1 MAKLAIEKIYLAMKI
16 KDYCESERPREKLLS
31 KGAGAMSNAELLAI
45 LIGSGTKD
53 ENVLEVSNKLL
64 KISGGKL
71 SDIASMDPGQITSI
85 NGIGKNKY
93 AAIAA
98 AFELGRRCTLEE
110 PGIEKNSITNAGMVY
125 RIMIPHMKGLD
136 HEECWVLLLNRANY
150 VIHKE
155 MIGLGGIT
163 STTVDTKIIM
173 KKALDKKACGIILVH
188 NHPSSNPRPG
198 KMDMEVTSSL
208 KKASQ
213 TFDISLIDHVIVSDD
228 SYYSFAEDR
237 VIEI

>member
-1 MAKLAIEKIYLAMKI
+1 M
-16 KDYCESERPREKLLS
+16 
-31 KGAGAMSNAELLAI
+31 
-45 LIGSGTKD
+45 
-53 ENVLEVSNKLL
+53 LEVSNKLL

-71 SDIASMDPGQITSI
+71 SDIASMDPGQITSV

-98 AFELGRRCTLEE
+98 AFELGRRCALEE

>member
-1 MAKLAIEKIYLAMKI
+1 MF
-16 KDYCESERPREKLLS
+16 S

-71 SDIASMDPGQITSI
+71 SDIASMDPGQITSV

-98 AFELGRRCTLEE
+98 AFELGRRCALEE

-136 HEECWVLLLNRANY
+136 HEECWILLLNRANY

>member
-1 MAKLAIEKIYLAMKI
+1 MKI

-31 KGAGAMSNAELLAI
+31 KGAGTMSNAELLAI
-45 LIGSGTKD
+45 LIGSGTKG

-71 SDIASMDPGQITSI
+71 SDIAGMAPEQITSV
-85 NGIGKNKY
+85 NGIGKNRY

-110 PGIEKNSITNAGMVY
+110 PGIEKISITNAGMVY

-150 VIHKE
+150 VIHKD

-173 KKALDKKACGIILVH
+173 KKAIDKKACGIILVH

-198 KMDMEVTSSL
+198 KMDIEVTSSL

-213 TFDISLIDHVIVSDD
+213 TFDISLIDHVIISDD
-228 SYYSFAEDR
+228 SYYSFAEER
-237 VIEI
+237 VIEVG

>member
-1 MAKLAIEKIYLAMKI
+1 
-16 KDYCESERPREKLLS
+16 
-31 KGAGAMSNAELLAI
+31 MSNAELLAI

-71 SDIASMDPGQITSI
+71 SDIASMDPGQITSV

-98 AFELGRRCTLEE
+98 AFELGRRCALEE

>member
-1 MAKLAIEKIYLAMKI
+1 MAKLALGKNYLA
-16 KDYCESERPREKLLS
+16 
-31 KGAGAMSNAELLAI
+31 
-45 LIGSGTKD
+45 D

-71 SDIASMDPGQITSI
+71 SDIASMDPGQITSV

-98 AFELGRRCTLEE
+98 AFELGRRCALEE

>member
-1 MAKLAIEKIYLAMKI
+1 
-16 KDYCESERPREKLLS
+16 
-31 KGAGAMSNAELLAI
+31 MSNAELLAI

-71 SDIASMDPGQITSI
+71 SDIASMDPGQITSV

-98 AFELGRRCTLEE
+98 AFELGRRCALEE

-228 SYYSFAEDR
+228 CYYSFAEDR

>member
-1 MAKLAIEKIYLAMKI
+1 MF
-16 KDYCESERPREKLLS
+16 S

-71 SDIASMDPGQITSI
+71 SDIASMDPGQITSV

-93 AAIAA
+93 AAI
-98 AFELGRRCTLEE
+98 LEE
-110 PGIEKNSITNAGMVY
+110 PGIEKNSITSAGMVY

-136 HEECWVLLLNRANY
+136 HEECWILLLNRANY

>member
-1 MAKLAIEKIYLAMKI
+1 MF
-16 KDYCESERPREKLLS
+16 S

-45 LIGSGTKD
+45 LIGSGTKE

-71 SDIASMDPGQITSI
+71 SDIASMDPGQITSV

-98 AFELGRRCTLEE
+98 AFELGRRCALEE

-125 RIMIPHMKGLD
+125 RIMIPHMKGLN

>member
-1 MAKLAIEKIYLAMKI
+1 MKI

-45 LIGSGTKD
+45 LIGSGTKE

-64 KISGGKL
+64 KISDGKL
-71 SDIASMDPGQITSI
+71 SGIAGMDPGQITSV

-98 AFELGRRCTLEE
+98 ALELGRRCALED
-110 PGIEKNSITNAGMVY
+110 PGIEKSSITSAGMVY

-136 HEECWVLLLNRANY
+136 HEECWILLLNRANY

-188 NHPSSNPRPG
+188 NHPSTNPRPG
-198 KMDMEVTSSL
+198 KMDIDVTSSL
-208 KKASQ
+208 RKASQ
-213 TFDISLIDHVIVSDD
+213 TLDISLIDHVIISDD

>member
-1 MAKLAIEKIYLAMKI
+1 
-16 KDYCESERPREKLLS
+16 
-31 KGAGAMSNAELLAI
+31 MSNAELLAI

-71 SDIASMDPGQITSI
+71 SDIASMDPGQITSV

-98 AFELGRRCTLEE
+98 AFELGRRCALEE

-136 HEECWVLLLNRANY
+136 HEECWILLLNRANY

>member
-1 MAKLAIEKIYLAMKI
+1 MF
-16 KDYCESERPREKLLS
+16 SR
-31 KGAGAMSNAELLAI
+31 GAGAMSNAELLAI

-71 SDIASMDPGQITSI
+71 SDIASMDPGQITSV

-98 AFELGRRCTLEE
+98 AFELGRRCALEE

>member
-1 MAKLAIEKIYLAMKI
+1 
-16 KDYCESERPREKLLS
+16 
-31 KGAGAMSNAELLAI
+31 MSNAELLAI

-71 SDIASMDPGQITSI
+71 SDIASMDPGQITSV

-93 AAIAA
+93 AVIAA
-98 AFELGRRCTLEE
+98 AFELGRRCALEE

>member
-1 MAKLAIEKIYLAMKI
+1 MAMKI

-31 KGAGAMSNAELLAI
+31 QGAAAMSNSELLAI
-45 LIGSGTKD
+45 LIGSGTKG
-53 ENVLEVSNKLL
+53 ENVLEVSNRLL
-64 KISGGKL
+64 KISSGKL
-71 SDIASMDPGQITSI
+71 SGIACMDPEQVTSI

-93 AAIAA
+93 ATIAA

-110 PGIEKNSITNAGMVY
+110 PGIEKSSITNAGMVY
-125 RIMIPHMKGLD
+125 RIMIPHMKALD
-136 HEECWVLLLNRANY
+136 HEECWILLLNRANY
-150 VIHKE
+150 LIHKE

-163 STTVDTKIIM
+163 STTVDTKLII

-198 KMDMEVTSSL
+198 KMDIEVTSSL

-213 TFDISLIDHVIVSDD
+213 TFDISLIDHVIISDD
-228 SYYSFAEDR
+228 CYFSFADDR
-237 VIEI
+237 VIEAG

>member
-1 MAKLAIEKIYLAMKI
+1 
-16 KDYCESERPREKLLS
+16 
-31 KGAGAMSNAELLAI
+31 MSNAELLAI
-45 LIGSGTKD
+45 LIGSGTKE

-71 SDIASMDPGQITSI
+71 SDIASMDPGQITSV

-98 AFELGRRCTLEE
+98 AFELGRRCALEE

-125 RIMIPHMKGLD
+125 RIMIPHMKGLN

>member
-1 MAKLAIEKIYLAMKI
+1 MKI

-71 SDIASMDPGQITSI
+71 SDIASMDPGQITSV

-98 AFELGRRCTLEE
+98 AFELGRRCALEE

>member
-1 MAKLAIEKIYLAMKI
+1 MF
-16 KDYCESERPREKLLS
+16 SR
-31 KGAGAMSNAELLAI
+31 GAGAMSNAELLAI

-71 SDIASMDPGQITSI
+71 SDIASMDPGQITSV

-98 AFELGRRCTLEE
+98 AFELGRRCALEE

-228 SYYSFAEDR
+228 CYYSFAEDR

>member
-1 MAKLAIEKIYLAMKI
+1 MF
-16 KDYCESERPREKLLS
+16 S
-31 KGAGAMSNAELLAI
+31 KGAGVMSNAELLAI

-71 SDIASMDPGQITSI
+71 SDIASMDPGQITSV

-98 AFELGRRCTLEE
+98 AFELGRRCALEE

>member
-1 MAKLAIEKIYLAMKI
+1 MF
-16 KDYCESERPREKLLS
+16 S

-71 SDIASMDPGQITSI
+71 SDIASMDPGQITSV

-98 AFELGRRCTLEE
+98 AFELGRRCALEE

-228 SYYSFAEDR
+228 CYYSFAEDR

>member
-1 MAKLAIEKIYLAMKI
+1 MF
-16 KDYCESERPREKLLS
+16 S

-71 SDIASMDPGQITSI
+71 SDIASMDPGQITSV

-98 AFELGRRCTLEE
+98 AFELGRRCALEE
-110 PGIEKNSITNAGMVY
+110 PGIEKNSITSAGMVY

-136 HEECWVLLLNRANY
+136 HEECWILLLNRANY

>member
-1 MAKLAIEKIYLAMKI
+1 MF
-16 KDYCESERPREKLLS
+16 SR
-31 KGAGAMSNAELLAI
+31 GAGAMSNAELLAI

-64 KISGGKL
+64 KISSGKL
-71 SDIASMDPGQITSI
+71 SDIASMDPGQITSV

-98 AFELGRRCTLEE
+98 AFELGRRCALEE

>member
-1 MAKLAIEKIYLAMKI
+1 
-16 KDYCESERPREKLLS
+16 
-31 KGAGAMSNAELLAI
+31 
-45 LIGSGTKD
+45 
-53 ENVLEVSNKLL
+53 
-64 KISGGKL
+64 
-71 SDIASMDPGQITSI
+71 
-85 NGIGKNKY
+85 
-93 AAIAA
+93 
-98 AFELGRRCTLEE
+98 
-110 PGIEKNSITNAGMVY
+110 
-125 RIMIPHMKGLD
+125 
-136 HEECWVLLLNRANY
+136 
-150 VIHKE
+150 
-155 MIGLGGIT
+155 
-163 STTVDTKIIM
+163 M

>member
-1 MAKLAIEKIYLAMKI
+1 MF
-16 KDYCESERPREKLLS
+16 S

-71 SDIASMDPGQITSI
+71 SDIASMDPGQITSV

-98 AFELGRRCTLEE
+98 AFELGRRCALEE
-110 PGIEKNSITNAGMVY
+110 PGIEKNSITSAGMVY

>member
-1 MAKLAIEKIYLAMKI
+1 
-16 KDYCESERPREKLLS
+16 
-31 KGAGAMSNAELLAI
+31 MSNAELLAI

-71 SDIASMDPGQITSI
+71 SDIASMDPGQITSV

-98 AFELGRRCTLEE
+98 AFELGRRCALEE
-110 PGIEKNSITNAGMVY
+110 PGIEKNSITSAGMVY

-136 HEECWVLLLNRANY
+136 HEECWILLLNRANY

>member
-1 MAKLAIEKIYLAMKI
+1 MF
-16 KDYCESERPREKLLS
+16 S

-71 SDIASMDPGQITSI
+71 SDIASMDPGQITSV

-98 AFELGRRCTLEE
+98 AFELGRRCALEE

>member
-1 MAKLAIEKIYLAMKI
+1 MF
-16 KDYCESERPREKLLS
+16 S

-71 SDIASMDPGQITSI
+71 SNIASMDPGQITSV

-98 AFELGRRCTLEE
+98 AFELGRRCALEE

>member
-1 MAKLAIEKIYLAMKI
+1 
-16 KDYCESERPREKLLS
+16 
-31 KGAGAMSNAELLAI
+31 MSNAELLAI

-53 ENVLEVSNKLL
+53 ANVLEVSNKLL

-71 SDIASMDPGQITSI
+71 SDIASMDPGQITSV

-98 AFELGRRCTLEE
+98 AFELGRRCALEE